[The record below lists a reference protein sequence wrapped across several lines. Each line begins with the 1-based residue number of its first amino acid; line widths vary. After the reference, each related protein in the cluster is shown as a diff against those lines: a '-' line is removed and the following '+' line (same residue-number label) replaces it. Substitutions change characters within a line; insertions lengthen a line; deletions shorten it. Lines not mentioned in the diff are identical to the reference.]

1 VDLSIFEPDS
11 FLLDVEEAAFPSLS
25 SSLAP
30 FSVLSVAF
38 AISSYVVVEESSD
51 LKDPELSRFSLG
63 TLAPAGLS
71 EGGAF
76 GDDDETGRV
85 GSDSGAGNAVLVIV
99 MSGLKAS
106 ELPSDAFPTWD
117 AISGSA
123 IYS

>member
-25 SSLAP
+25 SSLTP

-38 AISSYVVVEESSD
+38 ALSSYVVVEESSD
-51 LKDPELSRFSLG
+51 LKDPELWRFSLG

-71 EGGAF
+71 EEEAF
-76 GDDDETGRV
+76 GDDDETGRA

-106 ELPSDAFPTWD
+106 ELPSYAFPAWD
-117 AISGSA
+117 AILGSA